1 MEKTTSERNNRNL
14 FGMLSNKGLPQQ
26 DHLLVTCRFPK
37 DHLTGHTFED
47 YLFRSI
53 FRCRN

>member
-1 MEKTTSERNNRNL
+1 MENTTSERNNRKL